1 MNASDIETQQF
12 DITLVLTALHLYPAA
27 IKFVK
32 LNLSISIPDEREVPC
47 GYVFA
52 CNSIVNFANR
62 LSHSLEK
69 KADTPTIS
77 YLSESKMLEPDPSNT
92 MLEQPE
98 VFDLELDLVRWVKM
112 ATGSAQAPLMQKPA
126 GQVTQFYGLDSKSR

>member
-1 MNASDIETQQF
+1 MRRRL
-12 DITLVLTALHLYPAA
+12 TLLAPLTSP
-27 IKFVK
+27 
-32 LNLSISIPDEREVPC
+32 R
-47 GYVFA
+47 
-52 CNSIVNFANR
+52 
-62 LSHSLEK
+62 
-69 KADTPTIS
+69 
-77 YLSESKMLEPDPSNT
+77 KMLEPDPNNM

>member
-1 MNASDIETQQF
+1 
-12 DITLVLTALHLYPAA
+12 
-27 IKFVK
+27 
-32 LNLSISIPDEREVPC
+32 
-47 GYVFA
+47 
-52 CNSIVNFANR
+52 
-62 LSHSLEK
+62 
-69 KADTPTIS
+69 
-77 YLSESKMLEPDPSNT
+77 MLEPDPNNT